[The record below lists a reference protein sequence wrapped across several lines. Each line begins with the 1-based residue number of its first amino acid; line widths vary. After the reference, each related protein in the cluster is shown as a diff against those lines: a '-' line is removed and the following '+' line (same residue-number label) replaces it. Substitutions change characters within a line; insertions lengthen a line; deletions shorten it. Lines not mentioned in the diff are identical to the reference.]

1 MTSAT
6 RCTSA
11 HTHACMYLY
20 KQDKGIRLSALLPRY
35 LFLASIRLINSL
47 NLLQFFTLMSISLLH
62 SSLAVQGFFVAVD
75 GTCAACPEGTTC
87 TRNGGSTSER
97 LQLLPGYWRVSLNSA
112 EIFECPYPKGCI
124 GDNGTLAADL
134 NYGNNDDL
142 GSSSSGD
149 DATGA
154 SSSSRKLR
162 RQRRNGRR
170 SRRMLNGN
178 TRRQQQHHHRSEGG
192 EDEGEGSVAL
202 SSSLSPASS
211 SSSFLGERKSRLLG
225 AVPGD
230 AFGDAYCNVGYMG
243 PLCGVCDTSSV
254 PSYYFDVDAEE

>member
-1 MTSAT
+1 
-6 RCTSA
+6 
-11 HTHACMYLY
+11 MYLY

-154 SSSSRKLR
+154 SSSSRKHR
-162 RQRRNGRR
+162 RR
-170 SRRMLNGN
+170 RRMTSGN
-178 TRRQQQHHHRSEGG
+178 AQQPHHHQQQQQQRGGEG
-192 EDEGEGSVAL
+192 EDEGMFPLAM
-202 SSSLSPASS
+202 SSSTSSPPSL
-211 SSSFLGERKSRLLG
+211 LGARKSRLLG